1 MFRIED
7 NIIEEE
13 EDDKV
18 DNDSGIQND
27 EKEEEEEKALKKEK
41 KISKEKKKIMKIG
54 SPKKSNKESIR
65 GKSPIKLPASP
76 QKSPK
81 KRKRK
86 VIPKPENKEHNGT
99 IIANPQFDPDR
110 TANRFANLN

>member
-54 SPKKSNKESIR
+54 SPKKENIR
-65 GKSPIKLPASP
+65 GKSPSKLLASP

-86 VIPKPENKEHNGT
+86 VVPKPENKEHNGT

-110 TANRFANLN
+110 TANRFANLH